1 MAENIALL
9 RIVSY
14 FSYSSNHKYFQSN
27 VQRTQIIDKK
37 WMPSSSFLFRY
48 FFLNIYIYIFH
59 PRIYHA
65 LRTRTLWRNF
75 STLKLN
81 LQRKISI
88 SSHCLEH
95 ALSFTP
101 RSFVNRKKS
110 NLSPTVSYLFFLC
123 NWSRLRR
130 RAIVLVSP
138 PLVKKNLSTRDRIQ
152 DRHVLVS
159 KVKFSF
165 FWDRE
170 IRSDKKFVEGRCYAP
185 FFFFFSSSHHKC
197 PFYMSLKC

>member
-27 VQRTQIIDKK
+27 IQRTQIIDKK

-81 LQRKISI
+81 LQRKICI

-110 NLSPTVSYLFFLC
+110 NLSPTVSYLFFFVIDPVYEDARSFSCLHHS
-123 NWSRLRR
+123 WKKIFRR
-130 RAIVLVSP
+130 GIG
-138 PLVKKNLSTRDRIQ
+138 
-152 DRHVLVS
+152 S
-159 KVKFSF
+159 KIGTF
-165 FWDRE
+165 
-170 IRSDKKFVEGRCYAP
+170 
-185 FFFFFSSSHHKC
+185 
-197 PFYMSLKC
+197 

>member
-1 MAENIALL
+1 MRKIFSKKKTKTDEEGGRGEGGGTMLTLSIHLLQNSIRLINSSFWPKIIALL

-101 RSFVNRKKS
+101 RSFVNRK
-110 NLSPTVSYLFFLC
+110 NQIY
-123 NWSRLRR
+123 
-130 RAIVLVSP
+130 P
-138 PLVKKNLSTRDRIQ
+138 PVRI
-152 DRHVLVS
+152 
-159 KVKFSF
+159 
-165 FWDRE
+165 
-170 IRSDKKFVEGRCYAP
+170 
-185 FFFFFSSSHHKC
+185 FFFF
-197 PFYMSLKC
+197 L

>member
-1 MAENIALL
+1 MNAFVLFSLPLL
-9 RIVSY
+9 LSQY
-14 FSYSSNHKYFQSN
+14 
-27 VQRTQIIDKK
+27 
-37 WMPSSSFLFRY
+37 
-48 FFLNIYIYIFH
+48 IYIYIFH

-101 RSFVNRKKS
+101 RSFVNRK
-110 NLSPTVSYLFFLC
+110 NQIYPPQFRIFFFFC

-185 FFFFFSSSHHKC
+185 LFFFFFVVTSQVSFLHVPKMLMLS
-197 PFYMSLKC
+197 